1 MSIGLKSVGTWATST
16 STTMTVTLPTHAA
29 GDLLIVRA
37 IRKPFTSPTS
47 MVINT
52 SGWAATGT
60 PFANGSTANGAGVG
74 SMAIATFWK
83 IASSSS
89 ETNPVVTWGA
99 TAAPGAAVAL
109 VYERTN
115 EFYTWSDPIG
125 VGGLDSTAATT
136 INDTLGTHISVAAGD
151 MVDIFCGWCDDS
163 GTPSAVSISQPSV
176 TYSVTSD
183 VPGTALDT
191 STSNDLAADGG
202 YALATAGT
210 SSGAATI
217 TASYGSSEQHIVWMT
232 RLRETAPTP
241 TQTSVAEVSLAS
253 VTDPADNTS
262 HSLHVRARVTSGTGR
277 MRMALY
283 EGANNRS
290 GDLESGDLTTSLA
303 DYSLPISEAN
313 AANITDYSDLS
324 VRFWGYSVNGGSI
337 VYEVDQ
343 IWFELPES
351 STTEL
356 SGTTSTSSASSTVVT
371 GGGQRSGSATAASNT
386 NAATVVG
393 AGARSGSASGISN
406 TSGIVVTGRLAASG
420 TTLLSNTSGITST
433 GVKEGRSSSSA
444 SASNATSV
452 SGNSARASAASTSS
466 ASGATA
472 SGSLGASGTVG
483 VSNSSGVSVSGY
495 KAATPST
502 TSLSHASS
510 ATTSGVRSSADSASV
525 SHESDATASGD
536 AYRASTTS
544 ATHASASS
552 ASGSSTRS
560 SATSTGHSSDATV
573 SGDRQSLGAATSSDV
588 ISTSSVGRKD
598 TSGTTSASHVS
609 GVVVDGVQLTG
620 GQAVISHTTA
630 VTMAG
635 TSGRSGSTSASAAS
649 DTTVS
654 GGIGA
659 SGASS
664 ASHSSGSSSTG
675 TKSAAS
681 TTNLQNYSGATSSG
695 TGDHAGSATESSSS
709 SASANGDTSR
719 YGAVTV
725 PHESGVSS
733 TGRMD
738 AHSIASVSAESSAIT
753 TGIRESIGSV
763 SIGNTSDAVSSG
775 TSARSGSAGI
785 DHEGSAQASGIASSQ
800 GSGSAQVVHSVATSS
815 SGQKS
820 TSSVVSTSRTSAAQV
835 SGYRTSIGF
844 LVINDTA
851 TYVAVSGQAQRLG
864 ATTDDF
870 VALAVSSGESVRAS
884 AAVAGSSV
892 STSAS
897 GTIYQVAPP
906 LEGEPIVSMIQKA
919 VPSGDMIHIDQGSSS
934 ERQHVVSSGIVDMPK
949 ASMRG
954 RGPFAPASSMIKR

>member
-125 VGGLDSTAATT
+125 VGGLDSNAATT

-183 VPGTALDT
+183 VPDTALDT

-351 STTEL
+351 STPEL
-356 SGTTSTSSASSTVVT
+356 SGTTSTSSTSSTVVT
-371 GGGQRSGSATAASNT
+371 GGGQRSGSASTSSA

-420 TTLLSNTSGITST
+420 TTSLSNTSGITST
-433 GVKEGRSSSSA
+433 GVKEGRSSSST

-466 ASGATA
+466 ASGTTA

-510 ATTSGVRSSADSASV
+510 ATTAGVRSSADSATV

-588 ISTSSVGRKD
+588 ISTSSMGRKD

-609 GVVVDGVQLTG
+609 DVVVDGVQLTG
-620 GQAVISHTTA
+620 GQAVISHTSA

-649 DTTVS
+649 D
-654 GGIGA
+654 A
-659 SGASS
+659 
-664 ASHSSGSSSTG
+664 
-675 TKSAAS
+675 
-681 TTNLQNYSGATSSG
+681 ATS
-695 TGDHAGSATESSSS
+695 T
-709 SASANGDTSR
+709 
-719 YGAVTV
+719 
-725 PHESGVSS
+725 
-733 TGRMD
+733 
-738 AHSIASVSAESSAIT
+738 
-753 TGIRESIGSV
+753 
-763 SIGNTSDAVSSG
+763 G
-775 TSARSGSAGI
+775 TSARSSGATGI
-785 DHEGSAQASGIASSQ
+785 SNASSATADGTASESTVGTASITHNVSTS
-800 GSGSAQVVHSVATSS
+800 GSGY
-815 SGQKS
+815 KS
-820 TSSVVSTSRTSAAQV
+820 TSSVATVSGVSGVPVSGSKAATGFLGANAATSVVVSGSASEVRSGSTSTSHA
-835 SGYRTSIGF
+835 SGAGVFGFSGRRGSI
-844 LVINDTA
+844 
-851 TYVAVSGQAQRLG
+851 S
-864 ATTDDF
+864 
-870 VALAVSSGESVRAS
+870 
-884 AAVAGSSV
+884 SSV
-892 STSAS
+892 ASSPVVGGEASRRGTFGFSHGVGLQMQSTSARDGDTSVAS
-897 GTIYQVAPP
+897 GHYVSVVGTGKLPGAGRIVAVHGRKHRSEGTHYKPKVP
-906 LEGEPIVSMIQKA
+906 FDVSGGASGMSISTAGSMTSTARRKHRILVSLEESQ
-919 VPSGDMIHIDQGSSS
+919 
-934 ERQHVVSSGIVDMPK
+934 
-949 ASMRG
+949 
-954 RGPFAPASSMIKR
+954 